1 MMDIKEFA
9 GLSVWSTIKNSLEGI
24 EDEVEAFK
32 KKFQAEK

>member
-1 MMDIKEFA
+1 MRA
-9 GLSVWSTIKNSLEGI
+9 GSRAVWSTIKNSLEGI